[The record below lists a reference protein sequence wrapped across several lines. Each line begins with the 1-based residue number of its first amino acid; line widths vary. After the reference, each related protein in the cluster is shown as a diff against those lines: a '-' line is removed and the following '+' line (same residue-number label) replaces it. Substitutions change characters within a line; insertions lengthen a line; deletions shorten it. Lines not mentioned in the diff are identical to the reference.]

1 MAVHPFPWPAS
12 LAPPSS
18 PTNSPQPPSL
28 NQTLLP
34 THGSQLFPPR
44 LLNHCPVQTT
54 TTHLGFHWF
63 LYFHPTHVTSETIL
77 HAAYQPPV
85 ALQIETNILTCLRG
99 LHGLTPTYL
108 SSPTHSF
115 PLLSVP
121 NPTAHFLIFRV
132 TKFLLPQGLCTCC
145 SHCLPCSSIRWAQV
159 SLCLHSG
166 LCSEVTV
173 SERPSLHTLSKTVP
187 PSLSC
192 IPLYLICSTYCHLPL
207 YSFLFFQHLHYAF
220 DEPGMLLKHY

>member
-145 SHCLPCSSIRWAQV
+145 SLGLECSS
-159 SLCLHSG
+159 
-166 LCSEVTV
+166 LCSSYLTCTQDAE
-173 SERPSLHTLSKTVP
+173 SKSLAEGIV
-187 PSLSC
+187 
-192 IPLYLICSTYCHLPL
+192 LIALPQAFARIVILHLL
-207 YSFLFFQHLHYAF
+207 
-220 DEPGMLLKHY
+220 M